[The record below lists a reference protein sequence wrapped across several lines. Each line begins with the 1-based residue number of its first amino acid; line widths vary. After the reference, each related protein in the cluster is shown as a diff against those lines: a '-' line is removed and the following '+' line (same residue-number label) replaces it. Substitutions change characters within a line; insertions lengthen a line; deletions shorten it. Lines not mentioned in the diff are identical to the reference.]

1 MMHVILF
8 LEAGFV
14 RLQFCMSTGLRVF
27 IFWLQDIMREQV
39 MSHVAA
45 LRKDMVIL
53 EKSELSDLRN
63 ENDKLKLLLKQTQSQ
78 V

>member
-1 MMHVILF
+1 
-8 LEAGFV
+8 
-14 RLQFCMSTGLRVF
+14 
-27 IFWLQDIMREQV
+27 

-63 ENDKLKLLLKQTQSQ
+63 ENEKLKLLLQQTKSQ
-78 V
+78 VSKTSLLYSTLNEKSCGMDLL